1 MRWVLSDITQSSVS
15 IIQIVWVPQMMVC
28 LDEFWIMVFV
38 TRWFKNWWQS
48 SKIKTA
54 ETCFQNSKT
63 ITQWHVHKPLF
74 FFSPSPVFFLSL
86 FFFIHS
92 SFFSSSEQK
101 THTHRSLTCTVF
113 FLLSFDS
120 VFFMFFLFCS
130 FCSSPT
136 GHSHADPSREIIGV
150 DLWSHA
156 EKLHHVLVLLITA
169 IVLVLRSGRSIEI
182 GIHSNNGSPLEKIQS
197 RSSIVGVENS
207 SIGSSFLIWKRNFIF
222 LCFLFRGV
230 S

>member
-1 MRWVLSDITQSSVS
+1 MSDITQSSVS

-63 ITQWHVHKPLF
+63 ITQWHVHKPF
-74 FFSPSPVFFLSL
+74 FFFPPSPLFFLSL

-113 FLLSFDS
+113 FLLSFNS

-150 DLWSHA
+150 NLRSHA

-169 IVLVLRSGRSIEI
+169 IVLVLWSGRSIEI
-182 GIHSNNGSPLEKIQS
+182 GIHSNNRSLLEKIQS
-197 RSSIVGVENS
+197 GSSIVGVENS
-207 SIGSSFLIWKRNFIF
+207 SIGSSLLIWKRNFIF